1 RRILRVADGFVAKIA
16 ARATRLGLSALG
28 AAKAVLVNASAA
40 QARVGSALAT
50 AVSFYPPGTYV
61 ALANGEIAV
70 SAQRGAAANTPIV
83 VSAMHADGMPLG
95 HYLMRDTSQS
105 DYAIR
110 GPVGPQRIRLRISAA
125 LVRKALG
132 KASGQEPAS

>member
-1 RRILRVADGFVAKIA
+1 
-16 ARATRLGLSALG
+16 LG
-28 AAKAVLVNASAA
+28 AAKAVLVSATGAEA
-40 QARVGSALAT
+40 QVGSALAI

-95 HYLMRDTSQS
+95 HYVLRDTSRGEF
-105 DYAIR
+105 AIR
-110 GPVGPQRIRLRISAA
+110 SPVGPQRIRLKISAQQ
-125 LVRKALG
+125 VRRALG
-132 KASGQEPAS
+132 KPSPGDST